1 MKNIDKKKLYM
12 IIGIMLLILSLSGSA
27 YAYFSAIAV
36 DETTVSGTAA
46 GGADLDL
53 VVNKISTGANSDL
66 IPLDNTTDMLTKA
79 VIGYNNDS
87 KENNKRCIDKNG
99 YTVCQVYK
107 ITITNNGSIPVTLN
121 GGVTLSGTN
130 TPNIECAVMD
140 NINTVTNN
148 KSCKGDKT
156 LANKVTLNGSASKD
170 YYIIVYIKNINGVQ
184 TDSGGFNG
192 TIFFNVNGD
201 KIETS
206 FEDSPAMTTLTSLG
220 LSVDT
225 THTPNFNTVSG
236 NSGVKMDG
244 NTGDTLATGQGDN
257 TNGIYEAEDDL
268 GKSYYF
274 RGNIENN
281 YVSFAG
287 FTWRIIRINGDGS
300 IRMILDGRIVDN
312 NGNAVT
318 SAYNTNY
325 NDNAYVGYM
334 YGTTG
339 SSTYNGTH
347 ANTNNSTIK
356 GVIDSWYSTNL
367 SSYSEY
373 IADAIYCNDRQVVT
387 NVSYTYEETLTFN
400 GNGTGVNQTAYA
412 SLQRNHLGN
421 ASPTLKCT
429 QKNDRFTVND
439 EIGNEAL
446 TYPIGLI
453 TTDEVIMAGGSA
465 VNSDFTA
472 IMNKNYYLYTNYWF
486 WSMTPFVY
494 VNPDNSAGGGNAFVD
509 FVGDGFAGDVGS
521 VVNLSNAVRP
531 VVSLK
536 SDAISGGSGTS
547 SSPFLVG

>member
-1 MKNIDKKKLYM
+1 M

-27 YAYFSAIAV
+27 YAYFSATAV
-36 DETTVSGTAA
+36 AENSISGTAA

-53 VVNKISTGANSDL
+53 DVVKISTGANSDL

-107 ITITNNGSIPVTLN
+107 ITITNNSSIPVTLN

-148 KSCKGDKT
+148 KSCKGNKT

-206 FEDSPAMTTLTSLG
+206 FEDNQALNTLTNLG

-236 NSGVKMDG
+236 NSGVKMDA

-287 FTWRIIRINGDGS
+287 FTWRIIRINGDGT
-300 IRMILDGRIVDN
+300 IRMILDGLIVGDY
-312 NGNAVT
+312 GNAVT

-339 SSTYNGTH
+339 SSTYNETH
-347 ANTNNSTIK
+347 ANANNSTIK

-373 IADAIYCNDRQVVT
+373 IADAIYCNDRKVVT
-387 NVSYTYEETLTFN
+387 NIEFTVQDTTYTFN

-412 SLQRNHLGN
+412 NLQRNHLGN

-465 VNSDFTA
+465 VNYSDFTA
-472 IMNKNYYLYTNYWF
+472 IMNENYYLYTDYWF

-494 VNPDNSAGGGNAFVD
+494 VNPDNSAGGGDALVD
-509 FVGDGFAGDVGS
+509 VVYGGFALDGYFVYSDY
-521 VVNLSNAVRP
+521 AVRP

-536 SDAISGGSGTS
+536 SDAISEGSGTS